1 MKRILFSAFL
11 SIVILSACSQKSEKN
26 SEKETQLKDFNLVQ
40 VDSIKIPYLG
50 NPILQDISPLN
61 QKILF
66 IEIGEYDEQIFTA
79 NFEGEIL
86 HSFSTNG
93 NTIVGNLRRIAPLH
107 FEENGNSFL
116 SIGSPQI
123 KRVSLDGM
131 EMENVFTGIP
141 SYYSTFPSPTN
152 EVIIRG
158 NKIFF
163 NNRSEISEYNRYQ
176 KGYLNSLKLLGNLDL
191 KKNEITYFLPFPES
205 SKYQNG
211 LIYPHSNWVSR
222 FIFSKNELIVAFE
235 GEPALFVFDDK
246 APYSFIKKVDL
257 NLDKFNAYKGH
268 EEGEEGIDFIEA
280 MTTLGKIESIKKVGE
295 YVLVGYDPGF
305 NNEQI
310 RNWKNTTSP
319 EEKREL
325 INKFKKETPSKILV
339 LNENLELLGDFSFPD
354 NILIS
359 SLMERDGYLWGSK
372 FNPDIEED
380 FFTIYKLSLTSK

>member
-1 MKRILFSAFL
+1 MKRIFFSAFL
-11 SIVILSACSQKSEKN
+11 SIVILSACSQKIEKN
-26 SEKETQLKDFNLVQ
+26 SDNETQFKDFNLVRI
-40 VDSIKIPYLG
+40 DSIKIPYLG

-61 QKILF
+61 HKILF
-66 IEIGEYDEQIFTA
+66 IESGPTDEEIFITDF
-79 NFEGEIL
+79 NGKIL
-86 HSFSTNG
+86 NSFVTNG
-93 NTIVGNLRRIAPLH
+93 NTIVGHLRRIAPLY
-107 FEENGNSFL
+107 FEEDGNSFL
-116 SIGSPQI
+116 SFGQPHV
-123 KRVSLDGM
+123 KRVSIDGT
-131 EMENVFTGIP
+131 NVEIIFTGIP
-141 SYYSTFPSPTN
+141 LYYSGFPSPTN
-152 EVIIRG
+152 EIIFKG

-176 KGYLNSLKLLGNLDL
+176 KEYLKSLKLLGNFDL
-191 KKNEITYFLPFPES
+191 EKNEITYFLPFPES
-205 SKYQNG
+205 SKYHNG

-235 GEPALFVFDDK
+235 GEPALFVFEDK
-246 APYSFIKKVDL
+246 EPFSFIKKIDL
-257 NLDKFNAYKGH
+257 KLDNFNAYKGH
-268 EEGEEGIDFIEA
+268 PEGEKGIDFMDA

-295 YVLVGYDPGF
+295 YVLVGYNPGF

-310 RNWKNTTSP
+310 RNWKNTISP

-372 FNPDIEED
+372 YNPDTEED
-380 FFTIYKLSLTSK
+380 YLTIYKLEFSEK